1 MAQDKIQD
9 NPVKPWW
16 KEPWPWILM
25 SGPFAVIIACI
36 VTIVLAMQSYGDQT
50 IVDGGLKRGLVVS
63 KPAVS
68 AEASKASADAARP

>member
-1 MAQDKIQD
+1 MTQDAIQD

-25 SGPFAVIIACI
+25 SGPFIVIIACI
-36 VTIVLAMQSYGDQT
+36 VTIVLAMQSYGDQA
-50 IVDGGLKRGLVVS
+50 ILDGGFKRGLVVS

-68 AEASKASADAARP
+68 SEGAASASESAKP